1 MLGQISGSEG
11 RTAMM
16 IVIKSVFR
24 EGDLV
29 SNIRFD
35 LGWEGTVSEG
45 RENKSFEA

>member
-11 RTAMM
+11 RTVMM
-16 IVIKSVFR
+16 TIIKPVFR
-24 EGDLV
+24 EGHLV
-29 SNIRFD
+29 GSIRFD

>member
-16 IVIKSVFR
+16 TIIKPVFR

-29 SNIRFD
+29 SNI
-35 LGWEGTVSEG
+35 GWEGTVSEG